1 MKALVTGC
9 AGFIGS
15 HLTDRLLELEYEVI
29 GIDCFTDYYQRDLKD
44 ANIADALNHQNFQL
58 IEKDILE
65 CSEFPKI
72 DHVFHQAAQAGVRAS
87 WGRNFEVY
95 TRNNIQATQKLLE
108 YYKGIKIRRFVYASS
123 SSVYGESVDLPMKE
137 TSRVQPLSPY
147 GVTKLAAEHLCH
159 LYWVNYRVPT
169 VSLRYFTVYG
179 PRQRPDMGINKFVKA
194 VLNGDEI
201 QVYGDGSQTRDFT
214 FVDDIVQANLLATQ
228 GPLENVVGQ
237 AFNIGGGNQIS
248 VNDLINLIA
257 EIAGKNAQIRN
268 IEKQKGDVTDTRS
281 DVAKAASILGW
292 KAETNI
298 NEGIQHYFEYYNQ
311 KIKSPSPFN

>member
-15 HLTDRLLELEYEVI
+15 HLTDRLLELGYEVI
-29 GIDCFTDYYQRDLKD
+29 GIDCFSDYYPRELKET
-44 ANIADALNHQNFQL
+44 NIADALNHKNFQL

-65 CSEFPKI
+65 CSEFPKV
-72 DHVFHQAAQAGVRAS
+72 DYVFHQAAQAGVRAS
-87 WGRNFEVY
+87 WGKNFEIY
-95 TRNNIQATQKLLE
+95 TRNNIQVTQKLLE
-108 YYKGIKIRRFVYASS
+108 YYKEIKIRRFVYASS
-123 SSVYGESVDLPMKE
+123 SSVYGESVALPMKE

-201 QVYGDGSQTRDFT
+201 RVFGDGSQTRDFT
-214 FVDDIVQANLLATQ
+214 FIDDIVQANLLATQ
-228 GPLENVVGQ
+228 ALLENVAGH

-248 VNDLINLIA
+248 VNALINLIA
-257 EIAGKNAQIRN
+257 EIAGKNAQVRY
-268 IEKQKGDVTDTRS
+268 IEKQKGDVTDTRA
-281 DVAKAASILGW
+281 DVTNAASILGW

-298 NEGIQHYFEYYNQ
+298 NEGLQYYFDYYHQ
-311 KIKSPSPFN
+311 KIEKPIPF